1 MSGRRSLRPAAPQ
14 ARFPPIGARPRV
26 ALPRRLGGSAPGPGG
41 RSAANDPYS
50 RLVAL
55 LKLLLPAIGLALLLL
70 VAAWPRLAAL
80 FQSVGTGLAAI
91 DLREARELK
100 MVNPRYA
107 GSDRQNRPYVLT
119 AAIGRQM
126 PDRTDLLSLERPRAD
141 MTTRRGTVTVTAATG
156 IYQAQAKLLD
166 LFRRVS
172 IVRTDGT
179 RFSTESA
186 HVDFTGNTA
195 EGHDPVKGRGSWG
208 RVAAQGFR
216 ILDKGDR
223 VIFTGR
229 SDLALRGVAPRA
241 HPAAPTAL
249 PPVVATQAAAIEAA
263 AVDSV
268 ALAQRRPV
276 AAPRR
281 PAPVRKVGRH
291 AG

>member
-1 MSGRRSLRPAAPQ
+1 VWTPRRRAAFRGAGR
-14 ARFPPIGARPRV
+14 GARRAGADRHSRRV
-26 ALPRRLGGSAPGPGG
+26 ARL
-41 RSAANDPYS
+41 
-50 RLVAL
+50 
-55 LKLLLPAIGLALLLL
+55 KMLLPAFGLGLLLL

-80 FQSVGTGLAAI
+80 FENVGAGFAGI
-91 DLREARELK
+91 DLREARELR

-107 GSDRQNRPYVLT
+107 GIDRQNRPYVLT
-119 AAIGRQM
+119 AAVGRQM
-126 PDRTDLLSLERPRAD
+126 PDRTDLLSLTRPRAE
-141 MTTRRGTVTVTAATG
+141 MTARHGVVTVTAATG

>member
-1 MSGRRSLRPAAPQ
+1 MSGWRSPPSAAPQ
-14 ARFPPIGARPRV
+14 ARFPPLGARTRV
-26 ALPRRLGGSAPGPGG
+26 ALPRRLGVGPGG
-41 RSAANDPYS
+41 RPAANDPYS

-55 LKLLLPAIGLALLLL
+55 LKLLLPAVGLALLLL

-100 MVNPRYA
+100 MVNPHYA

-156 IYQAQAKLLD
+156 IYQAQTKLLD

-172 IVRTDGT
+172 IVRQDGT
-179 RFSTESA
+179 RFATESA
-186 HVDFTGNTA
+186 HVDFSDNSA
-195 EGHDPVKGRGSWG
+195 EGHEPIRGSGPWG
-208 RVAAQGFR
+208 AVAAQGFR
-216 ILDKGDR
+216 ILDKGAR
-223 VIFTGR
+223 VIFTGNA
-229 SDLALRGVAPRA
+229 DLVLKG
-241 HPAAPTAL
+241 AAPSPKPVSPPSL
-249 PPVVATQAAAIEAA
+249 PPAVAARAAAIEAA
-263 AVDSV
+263 AANPVMPGEH
-268 ALAQRRPV
+268 PV
-276 AAPRR
+276 AAPHR
-281 PAPVRKVGRH
+281 PVPPRGVRHH